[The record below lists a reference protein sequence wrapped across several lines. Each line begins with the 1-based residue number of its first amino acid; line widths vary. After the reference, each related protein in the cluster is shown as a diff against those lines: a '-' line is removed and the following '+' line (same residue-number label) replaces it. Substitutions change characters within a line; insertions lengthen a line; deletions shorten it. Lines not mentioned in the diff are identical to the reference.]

1 MTRKILILLKQS
13 GVKAIAVIKKFFNKL
28 SIQISGVIILFAC
41 LGVLVFV
48 LFYINKDIFFN
59 LAKDSK
65 IIEKDTQE
73 FAINIENQII
83 DQNISIYDSNKM
95 KKIIGKSDIYDV
107 FIFDLANEQ
116 MLAGTY
122 ASMLNN
128 TLVGYTLYDTDSIY
142 NSEGYTTTIDLKDG
156 TIELYVYSYALAK
169 LVIPYIIG
177 TLLISLSVFLIP
189 VFLFIRRKVKNI
201 ERLKDEVII
210 MSQGNLEHTINFNS
224 NDEIEELSF
233 QINELRKTL
242 KENLIANEANQK
254 ASYELVTALA
264 HDIRTPLTS
273 LMGYLDI
280 IRLKRYKNDQQYDT
294 YLNNSIDKV
303 NQINELANKMF
314 EYFLVFSKEQDTEL
328 SLLSLNSI
336 YEYFD
341 ENIEQIKQ
349 LGFTVVEEIEHNNA
363 NILGNMNLIKRIIN
377 NLFSNIS
384 KYAMISEPI
393 YLKLKIDQNKD
404 CVIIKMKNKIK
415 VITNQI
421 ESNQIGLKSVKQI
434 LKIHQGE
441 LMINNDDNNFEVI
454 ITIPLAK

>member
-1 MTRKILILLKQS
+1 M
-13 GVKAIAVIKKFFNKL
+13 IKKFFNKL

-41 LGVLVFV
+41 LGTLVFV
-48 LFYINKDIFFN
+48 LFYVNKDIFFN

-65 IIEKDTQE
+65 IIEKDTQDY
-73 FAINIENQII
+73 AIDIENQII
-83 DQNISIYDSNKM
+83 DQNLSIYDTNKM

-107 FIFDLANEQ
+107 FIFDTANDQ

-128 TLVGYTLYDTDSIY
+128 TLVGYTLYDTDSVY

-156 TIELYVYSYALAK
+156 TIELYAYSYALAK
-169 LVIPYIIG
+169 LVIPYIIV
-177 TLLISLSVFLIP
+177 TLLISLSLFLMP

-201 ERLKDEVII
+201 EKLKDEVII
-210 MSQGNLEHTINFNS
+210 MSQGNLDHSISFNS

-242 KENLIANEANQK
+242 KENLLVNEANQK

-294 YLNNSIDKV
+294 YLNNAADKV

-314 EYFLVFSKEQDTEL
+314 EYFLVFSKEQETEL
-328 SLLSLNSI
+328 SLISLKNI
-336 YEYFD
+336 YEYFY
-341 ENIEQIKQ
+341 ENIEQIEQ
-349 LGFTVVEEIEHNNA
+349 QGFTVIKDIEYQDC

-377 NLFSNIS
+377 NLFSNIN
-384 KYAMISEPI
+384 KYAKVDEPL
-393 YLKLKIDQNKD
+393 YLNLKIDYENH
-404 CVIIKMKNKIK
+404 CLTINMENTIKE
-415 VITNQI
+415 ITNQI
-421 ESNQIGLKSVKQI
+421 ESNQIGLKSVKQM
-434 LKIHQGE
+434 LKILQGNIN
-441 LMINNDDNNFEVI
+441 INNHDNIFNVI
-454 ITIPLAK
+454 ITIPLAKK

>member
-1 MTRKILILLKQS
+1 M
-13 GVKAIAVIKKFFNKL
+13 IKKFFNKL

-41 LGVLVFV
+41 LGTLVFV
-48 LFYINKDIFFN
+48 LFYVNKDIFFN

-65 IIEKDTQE
+65 IIEKDTQDY
-73 FAINIENQII
+73 AIDIENQII
-83 DQNISIYDSNKM
+83 DQNLSIYDTNKM

-107 FIFDLANEQ
+107 FIFDTANDQ

-128 TLVGYTLYDTDSIY
+128 TLVGYTLYDTDSVY
-142 NSEGYTTTIDLKDG
+142 NSEGYTTIIDLKDG
-156 TIELYVYSYALAK
+156 TIELYAYSYALAK
-169 LVIPYIIG
+169 LVIPYIIV
-177 TLLISLSVFLIP
+177 TLLISLSLFLIP

-201 ERLKDEVII
+201 EKLKDEVII
-210 MSQGNLEHTINFNS
+210 MSQGNLDHSISFNS

-242 KENLIANEANQK
+242 KENLLVNEANQK

-294 YLNNSIDKV
+294 YLNNAADKV

-314 EYFLVFSKEQDTEL
+314 EYFLVFSKEQETEL
-328 SLLSLNSI
+328 SLISLKNI
-336 YEYFD
+336 YEYFY
-341 ENIEQIKQ
+341 ENIEQIEQ
-349 LGFTVVEEIEHNNA
+349 QGFTVIKDIEYQDC

-377 NLFSNIS
+377 NLFSNIN
-384 KYAMISEPI
+384 KYAKVDEPL
-393 YLKLKIDQNKD
+393 YLNLKIDYENH
-404 CVIIKMKNKIK
+404 CLTINMENTIKE
-415 VITNQI
+415 ITNQI
-421 ESNQIGLKSVKQI
+421 ESNQIGLKSVKQM
-434 LKIHQGE
+434 LKILQGNIN
-441 LMINNDDNNFEVI
+441 INNHDNIFNVI
-454 ITIPLAK
+454 ITIPLAKK

>member
-1 MTRKILILLKQS
+1 M
-13 GVKAIAVIKKFFNKL
+13 IKKFFNKL

-41 LGVLVFV
+41 LGTLVFV
-48 LFYINKDIFFN
+48 LFYVNKDIFFN

-65 IIEKDTQE
+65 IIEKDTQDY
-73 FAINIENQII
+73 AIDIENQII
-83 DQNISIYDSNKM
+83 DQNLSIYDTNKM

-107 FIFDLANEQ
+107 FIFDTANDQ

-128 TLVGYTLYDTDSIY
+128 TLVGYTLYDTDSVY

-156 TIELYVYSYALAK
+156 TIELYAYSYALAK
-169 LVIPYIIG
+169 LVIPYIIV
-177 TLLISLSVFLIP
+177 TLLISLSLFLMP

-201 ERLKDEVII
+201 EKLKDEVII
-210 MSQGNLEHTINFNS
+210 MSQGNLDHSISFNS

-242 KENLIANEANQK
+242 KENLLVNEANQK

-280 IRLKRYKNDQQYDT
+280 IRLKRYKNDHQYDT
-294 YLNNSIDKV
+294 YLNNAVDKV

-314 EYFLVFSKEQDTEL
+314 EYFLVFSKEQETEL
-328 SLLSLNSI
+328 SLISLKNI
-336 YEYFD
+336 YEYFY
-341 ENIEQIKQ
+341 ENIEQIEQ
-349 LGFTVVEEIEHNNA
+349 QGFTVIKDIEYQDC

-377 NLFSNIS
+377 NLFSNIN
-384 KYAMISEPI
+384 KYAKVDEPL
-393 YLKLKIDQNKD
+393 YLNLKIDYENH
-404 CVIIKMKNKIK
+404 CLTINMENTIKE
-415 VITNQI
+415 ITNQI
-421 ESNQIGLKSVKQI
+421 ESNQIGLKSVKQM
-434 LKIHQGE
+434 LKILQGNIN
-441 LMINNDDNNFEVI
+441 INNHDNIFNVI
-454 ITIPLAK
+454 ITIPLAKK

>member
-1 MTRKILILLKQS
+1 M
-13 GVKAIAVIKKFFNKL
+13 IKKFFNKL

-41 LGVLVFV
+41 LGTLVFV
-48 LFYINKDIFFN
+48 LFYVNKDIFFN

-65 IIEKDTQE
+65 IIEKDTQDY
-73 FAINIENQII
+73 AIDIENQII
-83 DQNISIYDSNKM
+83 DQNLSIYDTNKM

-107 FIFDLANEQ
+107 FIFDTANDQ

-128 TLVGYTLYDTDSIY
+128 TLVGYTLYDTDSVY

-156 TIELYVYSYALAK
+156 TIELYAYSYALAK
-169 LVIPYIIG
+169 LVIPYIIV
-177 TLLISLSVFLIP
+177 TLLISLSLFLMP

-201 ERLKDEVII
+201 EKLKDEVII
-210 MSQGNLEHTINFNS
+210 MSQGNLDHSISFNS

-242 KENLIANEANQK
+242 KENLLVNEANQK

-294 YLNNSIDKV
+294 YLNNAADKV

-314 EYFLVFSKEQDTEL
+314 EYFLVFSKEQETEL
-328 SLLSLNSI
+328 SLISLKNI
-336 YEYFD
+336 YDYFY
-341 ENIEQIKQ
+341 ENIEQIEQ
-349 LGFTVVEEIEHNNA
+349 QGFTVIKDIEYQDC

-377 NLFSNIS
+377 NLFSNIN
-384 KYAMISEPI
+384 KYAKVDEPL
-393 YLKLKIDQNKD
+393 YLNLKIDYENH
-404 CVIIKMKNKIK
+404 CLTINMENTIKE
-415 VITNQI
+415 ITNQI
-421 ESNQIGLKSVKQI
+421 ESNQIGLKSVKQM
-434 LKIHQGE
+434 LKILQGNIN
-441 LMINNDDNNFEVI
+441 INNHDNIFNVI
-454 ITIPLAK
+454 ITIPLAKK